1 MNRIVRYLFTGAVAT
16 ALSACSNSP
25 KVITPVATTTA
36 DAGNGVAATT
46 PVGAE
51 QPMARE
57 LTEHQVKAI
66 EVLQTDRYTYMLVEE
81 AGQENYWI
89 AVAKIEAEAGAEFV
103 YRGGLLKRNFF
114 STEYNRTFESIFLV
128 SQILPLNAVNAT
140 VPAATNASP
149 DLTPPTEVTPVAG
162 AIKLK
167 ELITNAAQY
176 AGQSVRITG
185 KVVKINPM
193 IMGKNWV
200 HIQDES
206 GTSYDL
212 TVTTTERYALG
223 QMVSLEGV
231 VAVNKDFG
239 AGYYYEV
246 IVEDAHL
253 L

>member
-1 MNRIVRYLFTGAVAT
+1 MNRIVRYLFTGAVVASL
-16 ALSACSNSP
+16 AACSNSP
-25 KVITPVATTTA
+25 KVITPVATTAA
-36 DAGNGVAATT
+36 DAGSSVPATA

-66 EVLQTDRYTYMLVEE
+66 EVLQTERYTYMLVEE

-114 STEYNRTFESIFLV
+114 STEYNRTFESIYLV
-128 SQILPLNAVNAT
+128 SQILPLNAVNAAA
-140 VPAATNASP
+140 PAASSSP
-149 DLTPPTEVTPVAG
+149 DLAPPTEVTPVAG
-162 AIKLK
+162 AIKLQ

-200 HIQDES
+200 HLQDES
-206 GTSYDL
+206 GASYDL